1 MQYSISDKK
10 PISQEK
16 KEGKKLTKTPPQP
29 KEAVI
34 DGHVTELGVPRI
46 MLVTQHAKRQSF
58 QRV

>member
-16 KEGKKLTKTPPQP
+16 KEGKNLTKNPTQP

-34 DGHVTELGVPRI
+34 DGHVTELGVP
-46 MLVTQHAKRQSF
+46 
-58 QRV
+58 